1 MSNADSFGSIDPVI
15 GDILESI
22 AHETERSKLKLIA
35 LGVNWEIASHVC
47 NYYAC
52 GGVTPG
58 SFICHLIRAM
68 DAADPINMAKLS
80 LGFPAYAAAVSAMK
94 NWETGKDALISIAEG
109 GRS

>member
-1 MSNADSFGSIDPVI
+1 MSNAEDFGTVNPAVA
-15 GDILESI
+15 DILESI

-47 NYYAC
+47 NYYGT
-52 GGVTPG
+52 GGVVPG
-58 SFICHLIRAM
+58 SFICHLLRAM

-80 LGFPAYAAAVSAMK
+80 MGFSEYAVAVSAMK
-94 NWETGKDALISIAEG
+94 NWETGKDALVSIAEG